1 MFENGFGDVLVTYEQ
16 DALYDKA
23 RGALRGEIVYPK
35 KSILC
40 EHTLVMIDKN
50 INAEE
55 RGLVDAFVSFLW
67 SEQAQ
72 RIFVNYGFRSIDG
85 CLNEER
91 SDFGNISD
99 LLQIEDFGGSAAFI
113 AALSTPE
120 AQFALRFSFFI
131 AFATAAI
138 NAVLGTY
145 AAYVLSKFRFFDQR
159 PLNIMVN
166 LPVAIPTVVVG
177 TSLLLL
183 WGPIGLLGR
192 WIDPSGLQP
201 MFTPVAVLLAHLF
214 VTFPYMLGAVKPL
227 LDEQET
233 TYEQAAYT
241 IGANRWQTFRYVILP
256 TLKGGL
262 FSGTLL
268 TFSHSLGE
276 FGATVLVSGNLQFRT
291 QTAPL
296 YIFSQFEA
304 GNIATANA
312 VAALLALVSFSI
324 FFLLIHSTSRPGR
337 TRDAL

>member
-1 MFENGFGDVLVTYEQ
+1 VSLQGSRNIRLNRPSTALPVGFLI
-16 DALYDKA
+16 LFLLPLLILPL
-23 RGALRGEIVYPK
+23 GAIFFFAFKG
-35 KSILC
+35 
-40 EHTLVMIDKN
+40 
-50 INAEE
+50 
-55 RGLVDAFVSFLW
+55 GLV
-67 SEQAQ
+67 
-72 RIFVNYGFRSIDG
+72 
-85 CLNEER
+85 
-91 SDFGNISD
+91 
-99 LLQIEDFGGSAAFI
+99 AFI
-113 AALSTPE
+113 AALSTPD
-120 AQFALRFSFFI
+120 AQFALRFSFLI
-131 AFATAAI
+131 AFATATI
-138 NAVLGTY
+138 NAALGTF
-145 AAYVLSKFRFFDQR
+145 AAYVLSKFQFVGKR
-159 PLNIMVN
+159 PLNIMIN

-192 WIDPSGLQP
+192 WIDPLGLQP
-201 MFTPVAVLLAHLF
+201 MFTPAAVLLAHLF

-241 IGANRWQTFRYVILP
+241 IGANRWQTFWYIILP
-256 TLKGGL
+256 SLKGGL

-276 FGATVLVSGNLQFRT
+276 FGATVLVSGNLQLRT

-324 FFLLIHSTSRPGR
+324 FFLLIHSTGRPGN
-337 TRDAL
+337 TGDEY